1 MQEERF
7 YQRDLTYSLWHR
19 RRSVSRYVGSES
31 AQLLSMCDVD
41 CVLWLEYDYQDKRPL
56 ALIETA
62 MDVGQSHKPAT
73 AIRNLAVRAKV
84 PAYLCLYSKAN
95 YANPSE
101 TRCNDI
107 SGFRVKR
114 LWPDPEH
121 EWRSLSPQEWASALL
136 RIRSWQARKL
146 DQEAAEER
154 KLIPP
159 LQLPR
164 QAAARWKQRRG

>member
-19 RRSVSRYVGSES
+19 RRSVARYVGSEQ

-41 CVLWLEYDYQDKRPL
+41 CVLWLEYDHEDKRPL

-62 MDVGQSHKPAT
+62 LDVGQSHKPAT

-84 PAYLCLYSKAN
+84 PAYLCLYTKAEH
-95 YANPSE
+95 ANPADSSVQ
-101 TRCNDI
+101 DV
-107 SGFRVKR
+107 SGLRIRR

-121 EWRSLSPQEWASALL
+121 EWRNLSPEEWAGALL
-136 RIRSWQARKL
+136 RIRAWQSRRL
-146 DQEAAEER
+146 DKEAAEE
-154 KLIPP
+154 KAVVIP

-164 QAAARWKQRRG
+164 RAAAKYRKHR